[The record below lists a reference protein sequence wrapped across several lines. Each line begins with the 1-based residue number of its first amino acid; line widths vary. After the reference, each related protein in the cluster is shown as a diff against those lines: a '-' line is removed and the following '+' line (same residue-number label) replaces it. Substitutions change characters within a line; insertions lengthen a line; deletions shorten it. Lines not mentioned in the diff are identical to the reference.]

1 MIGLLLEYFISSL
14 LGYLFGSIPT
24 AYIVLKKAKGIDVTQ
39 SGTGNVGAM
48 NSYEVSGSKK
58 LGILVFVVDFLKGVI
73 PVLIILQLFGQKY
86 SFAGLTLIFS
96 IFAHCFNPWL
106 NFKGGRGLATSAGGS
121 VVIAPLLLV
130 IWIII
135 WLVFYLIKKDIL
147 IANIFATILTLIT
160 VLLGSN
166 FYLEYSAI
174 ADKSINELVMLSSIV
189 LILIFIK
196 HIDPLN
202 EIINKNKNN
211 KNKND

>member
-1 MIGLLLEYFISSL
+1 MLEYFISSL

-196 HIDPLN
+196 HISPLN
-202 EIINKNKNN
+202 EIINKNN

>member
-1 MIGLLLEYFISSL
+1 MEYFISSL

-73 PVLIILQLFGQKY
+73 PVLIILQLFGPKF

-174 ADKSINELVMLSSIV
+174 ADKKINELVMLSSIV

-196 HIDPLN
+196 HIGPLN
-202 EIINKNKNN
+202 EIINKNN

>member
-1 MIGLLLEYFISSL
+1 MLEYFISSL

>member
-1 MIGLLLEYFISSL
+1 MEYFISSL

-73 PVLIILQLFGQKY
+73 PVLIILQLFGPKF
-86 SFAGLTLIFS
+86 SFASLTLIFS

-196 HIDPLN
+196 HISPLN
-202 EIINKNKNN
+202 EIINKNN

>member
-1 MIGLLLEYFISSL
+1 LEYFISSL

>member
-1 MIGLLLEYFISSL
+1 MEYFISSL

-24 AYIVLKKAKGIDVTQ
+24 AYTVLKKAKGIDVTQ

-73 PVLIILQLFGQKY
+73 PVLIILQLFGPKF
-86 SFAGLTLIFS
+86 SFASLTLIFS

-166 FYLEYSAI
+166 FYLEYSTI

-196 HIDPLN
+196 HIGPLN
-202 EIINKNKNN
+202 EIINKNN